1 MMNKI
6 IAGQSRVVVQQYTI
20 DTAVPSAVVIQDGFN
35 PAIIIDIKPPDP
47 NGSSYA
53 TDIDF
58 ITIFPM
64 SGKIGNQIGIIQ
76 RCGDIL
82 YIEGV
87 TP

>member
-1 MMNKI
+1 MNKI
-6 IAGQSRVVVQQYTI
+6 IGGQSRVVVQQYTI

-64 SGKIGNQIGIIQ
+64 PGKIVIRSASSSAVAIS
-76 RCGDIL
+76 CIL
-82 YIEGV
+82 KV

>member
-1 MMNKI
+1 MNKI
-6 IAGQSRVVVQQYTI
+6 IAGKSRVVVQQYTI
-20 DTAVPSAVVIQDGFN
+20 DTAVPSAGVIQDGFN

-47 NGSSYA
+47 NCSSYA

-58 ITIFPM
+58 IIIFPM
-64 SGKIGNQIGIIQ
+64 SGKIGNRIGIIQ
-76 RCGDIL
+76 CCGDIL